1 MKYLLILSLFLV
13 GCSTSIP
20 VKRTFPAVPKELTTK
35 CPDLKQLPADT
46 EKLSDLIA
54 NVAENY
60 STYKEC
66 QLTVELWNEWYTEQ
80 KKNFDSVK

>member
-1 MKYLLILSLFLV
+1 MKKLLILALLLT
-13 GCSTSIP
+13 GCSTSVP
-20 VKRTFPAVPKELTTK
+20 VKRTFPAVPAELTAK
-35 CPDLKQLPADT
+35 CPDLKQLPTDT
-46 EKLSDLIA
+46 EKLSDLVS

-66 QLTVELWNEWYTEQ
+66 QLTVELWNEWYNEQ

>member
-1 MKYLLILSLFLV
+1 MKYLLILSVFLV
-13 GCSTSIP
+13 GCSTSVP
-20 VKRTFPAVPKELTTK
+20 VKRTFPAVPAELTAK
-35 CPDLKQLPADT
+35 CPDLKQLPVDT
-46 EKLSDLIA
+46 EKLSELVA

-66 QLTVELWNEWYTEQ
+66 QLTVDLWNEWYAEQ

>member
-1 MKYLLILSLFLV
+1 MKYALILSLLLV
-13 GCSTSIP
+13 GCSTSVP
-20 VKRTFPAVPKELTTK
+20 VKRTFPAVPAELTAK

-46 EKLSDLIA
+46 EKLSDLVS

>member
-13 GCSTSIP
+13 GCSTSVP
-20 VKRTFPAVPKELTTK
+20 VKRTFPAVPAELRSK

-46 EKLSDLIA
+46 EKLSELVA

>member
-1 MKYLLILSLFLV
+1 MKKILILSLLLV
-13 GCSTSIP
+13 GCSTSVP
-20 VKRTFPAVPKELTTK
+20 VKRTFPAVPAELTTK
-35 CPDLKQLPADT
+35 CPDLKLLPDT
-46 EKLSDLIA
+46 EKLSDLVG

>member
-1 MKYLLILSLFLV
+1 MKKILILSLLLA
-13 GCSTSIP
+13 GCSTSVP
-20 VKRTFPAVPKELTTK
+20 VKRTFPAVPAELTTK
-35 CPDLKQLPADT
+35 CPDLKLLPDT
-46 EKLSDLIA
+46 EKLSDLVG